1 MFGGILLHETLPDLY
16 IEGETLTGPAEFFF
30 TFAKLLR
37 NKVYVIGPLK
47 YDVSFVVKFLF
58 TTFATYLNYTKF
70 NSVHMEVV
78 LSGCIQRSC
87 VNL

>member
-1 MFGGILLHETLPDLY
+1 MKLCLIYILKVKHSLDRLN
-16 IEGETLTGPAEFFF
+16 FFF